1 MKRLIVV
8 AAAMAALLSLGA
20 GQAVAGNHSGPEAL
34 AKGTGS
40 VNAGPTTTT
49 TDINRQICDYT
60 GFCYGNYPV
69 AQTVVDTTTSE
80 SFDFDAHSGPH
91 TLTPLDPTDGPQGT
105 MKLTYSSSTTTSVV
119 AGPYYSLCSDPYF
132 VIIGGCPTLV
142 APTTVTKN
150 AQVTAEVTCLQVV
163 NNTAAIGGH
172 VTRFSGDFAP
182 TRGLLFNG
190 VDNTVAGNQVVPDLF
205 DAAFVADAPQECPA
219 PSGGHPIGSGD
230 VYVDQS

>member
-8 AAAMAALLSLGA
+8 AAAVAALLSLGA

-34 AKGTGS
+34 AKGTGAAN
-40 VNAGPTTTT
+40 VGPTTTT
-49 TDINRQICDYT
+49 TAINRQICDIFS
-60 GFCYGNYPV
+60 FCFGEFPV
-69 AQTVVDTTTSE
+69 AQTVVETTTSE
-80 SFDFDAHSGPH
+80 TFDFDAHSGPQ

-105 MKLTYSSSTTTSVV
+105 MKLTYSSTTTTSVV
-119 AGPYYSLCSDPYF
+119 AGPFYFVCSDPNF
-132 VIIGGCPTLV
+132 VVIGGCPTLV
-142 APTTVTKN
+142 PPTTVTKN
-150 AQVTAEVTCLQVV
+150 AQVTAEVTCLRVV

-172 VTRFSGDFAP
+172 VTRFSGDFTP

-190 VDNTVAGNQVVPDLF
+190 VDNTVAGQQVGPDLF

-219 PSGGHPIGSGD
+219 PSGGHPIDSGD

>member
-8 AAAMAALLSLGA
+8 AAVMAALFSLGA

-34 AKGTGS
+34 AKGTGA

-49 TDINRQICDYT
+49 TAINRQICDIFS
-60 GFCYGNYPV
+60 FCYGELPV
-69 AQTVVDTTTSE
+69 AQTVVETTTSE
-80 SFDFDAHSGPH
+80 TFNFDAHSGPQ

-105 MKLTYSSSTTTSVV
+105 MKLTYSSTTTTSVV
-119 AGPYYSLCSDPYF
+119 AGPYYFICTDPSF
-132 VIIGGCPTLV
+132 IVIGGCPTL
-142 APTTVTKN
+142 APPTTVTQN

-172 VTRFSGDFAP
+172 VTRFSGDFTP

-219 PSGGHPIGSGD
+219 PSGGHPIDSGD

>member
-8 AAAMAALLSLGA
+8 AATVAALLSLGA

-40 VNAGPTTTT
+40 VTAGTTTPT
-49 TDINRQICDYT
+49 NINRQICDYT
-60 GFCYGNYPV
+60 GFCYGQFPV
-69 AQTVVDTTTSE
+69 AQQIVDTDTTE
-80 SFDFDAHSGPH
+80 SFDFDAHSGPQ

-105 MKLTYSSSTTTSVV
+105 MKLTYSSTSTTTVV
-119 AGPYYSLCSDPYF
+119 STAYTYLCTSSF
-132 VIIGGCPTLV
+132 FIVVGGCPPLNP
-142 APTTVTKN
+142 AGTTTTQN
-150 AQVTAEVTCLQVV
+150 ATVTAEVTCLQVV

-172 VTRFSGDFAP
+172 VIRFSGDFTP

-190 VDNTVAGNQVVPDLF
+190 TDNTVAGNQVAPDLF
-205 DAAFVADAPQECPA
+205 DATFLADAPQECPA
-219 PSGGHPIGSGD
+219 PSGGHPIDSGD